1 MQLPF
6 VMEWPVT
13 VRDRKIPF
21 AVNPHSGKNLV
32 EIPGTLRTKRLER
45 LSICSQTPFISPFI
59 FLSLLGIISE
69 RGFRV
74 QGTEEK

>member
-1 MQLPF
+1 M
-6 VMEWPVT
+6 
-13 VRDRKIPF
+13 
-21 AVNPHSGKNLV
+21 ASYGKRQEDPLCSESAFWENLV

-74 QGTEEK
+74 QKKSETIVPVLS